1 MQFVEMQWTTQLPE
15 SGYANDNL
23 LLHLN
28 MSVKGTTEGTVV
40 EQGAS
45 LPTKIAAL
53 SLLPV
58 VIICGLFGNGL
69 VCRAVFR
76 YQKLR
81 CVANTFIVS
90 LAVCD
95 LGVCGIIMPFAAYQE
110 LTNDKQWHLGPV
122 VCNIWVALDVL
133 LCTASIWNMCVIAL
147 DRCMAITNPVWYVNR
162 RTPFMATVAIA
173 SAWSLSIL
181 LSVMFLLL
189 MDNFADSA
197 DYSCQVAPKPAIAV
211 VSSSVTFYIPC
222 LIVVAVYIKIFLAA
236 RRHLRKKSIR
246 AAISTMHMR
255 RPSQPCVEK
264 QQKSSSS
271 ETQGNGH
278 TQPLC
283 TSPDENK
290 NPMKSV
296 RENLELQLPNVAS
309 SSNNGLSPNNLRIP
323 NASVTSISTSKKTSF
338 NLSVPEPSFSPED
351 GISGTENSDI
361 NEVPRSPRR
370 SLTPFSFNY
379 PRPKIHRI
387 SVTRERRAAAVLAV
401 VIGVFICCWLPF
413 FIVYVIIGICEW
425 CHVTNLT
432 FQVLTWLGWCNSI
445 LNPLIYTVFNLDFR
459 HAFRKILLD
468 VPCQ

>member
-1 MQFVEMQWTTQLPE
+1 MSWTTQSPE
-15 SGYANDNL
+15 SVYANEHP

-28 MSVKGTTEGTVV
+28 TSSKETTESAAI

-45 LPTKIAAL
+45 LSTKIAAL

-58 VIICGLFGNGL
+58 VIICGLFGNVL

-76 YQKLR
+76 FQKLR

-95 LGVCGIIMPFAAYQE
+95 LCVCGIIMPFGAYQE
-110 LTNDKQWHLGPV
+110 LTSDKKWHLGPV
-122 VCNIWVALDVL
+122 ICNIWVALDVL
-133 LCTASIWNMCVIAL
+133 LCTASIWNLCVIAL

-162 RTPFMATVAIA
+162 RTPVMAAVAIS
-173 SAWSLSIL
+173 SAWGLSLL
-181 LSVMFLLL
+181 LSVMVLLL

-197 DYSCQVAPKPAIAV
+197 DYSCQVAPKPTIAV
-211 VSSSVTFYIPC
+211 ISSSVTFYIPC
-222 LIVVAVYIKIFLAA
+222 FIVVAVYIKIFLAA
-236 RRHLRKKSIR
+236 RRHLRGKSIR
-246 AAISTMHMR
+246 AAISTMHHG
-255 RPSQPCVEK
+255 RPSIACKEK
-264 QQKSSSS
+264 QAKSSSS
-271 ETQGNGH
+271 ETHENGH
-278 TQPLC
+278 AEPLC
-283 TSPDENK
+283 SSPDENK
-290 NPMKSV
+290 KPVKYAKGHC
-296 RENLELQLPNVAS
+296 ELQLPNVAC
-309 SSNNGLSPNNLRIP
+309 SSNNRHSSNSLRP
-323 NASVTSISTSKKTSF
+323 PPASVTSISSIKRTSF
-338 NLSVPEPSFSPED
+338 NLTVPEPSVSPDDAFSGAD
-351 GISGTENSDI
+351 NSDV

-370 SLTPFSFNY
+370 SLTPFSFKY

-413 FIVYVIIGICEW
+413 FIVYVIIGTCES
-425 CHVTNLT
+425 CNVSNVT

-468 VPCQ
+468 VPCK